1 MEAANRFIAESYL
14 PDHNARFAK
23 PPERPERAFVPA
35 TLAQVHDILCRHE
48 ARTVGNDNTVRYRGL
63 WLQIPPSPLRPH
75 FVKAKVR
82 VHEYPDG
89 ALAIFHGPRKLASY
103 AADGAP
109 IGTTQIAA

>member
-1 MEAANRFIAESYL
+1 M
-14 PDHNARFAK
+14 
-23 PPERPERAFVPA
+23 PA
-35 TLAQVHDILCRHE
+35 TLARVQDILCRHE
-48 ARTVGNDNTVRYRGL
+48 DRTVGNDNTVRYQGL
-63 WLQIPPSPLRPH
+63 WLQIPPSPMRPH

-109 IGTTQIAA
+109 IGTTQMAA